1 MRVDG
6 PQWASGDHL
15 GEKMEAAGWLCPEL
29 RNQLE
34 KNCINCDQQQGAAV
48 WDLVCHSAV
57 CGDEYSLAG
66 VRPHT
71 NVE

>member
-15 GEKMEAAGWLCPEL
+15 GEKMGAAGWLCPEL

-34 KNCINCDQQQGAAV
+34 KNCINCDQQLGATV
-48 WDLVCHSAV
+48 WELVCLSQ
-57 CGDEYSLAG
+57 
-66 VRPHT
+66 
-71 NVE
+71 